1 MSGKRKALCLFRYL
15 ACCTLFLICLTL
27 ACALGQ
33 VAPTKLSLDEAL
45 QRALQRHPALARS
58 HDLTGAAAARVE
70 QARAGLMP
78 SLEFQGAATNGPLG
92 APAFG
97 LRGLAGDPIKKHY
110 GSGLN
115 LFYTLYD
122 FGRTEHLVSSR
133 KFQLGAARED
143 EETQKAAVLISVQ
156 AAYLNVL
163 RTLQLAEVQQDNVR
177 QREETARQAQLFADS
192 GLKADV
198 DAQLAKANL
207 ADART
212 ALIASQNDVKT
223 AFATLNTAMGE
234 TKLTEYVL
242 DAPRASV
249 ASILLPES
257 EVVKQAVA
265 QRPELLGFQL
275 QVKAAE
281 QSIRAARSDLLPRI
295 DGIASAGA
303 LTPSKLI
310 TENKPYA
317 VGVSATFPLY
327 TGGLVEG
334 RVSEEKQ
341 KRAAAQD
348 AERETEETVKLQA
361 TKAWLNVQTRAEQ
374 VKSTKEQL
382 DAAQSSLKQ
391 ATERYRLQLNS
402 FVEVVTAEA
411 IATRAKAQMVDAAYD
426 LELAKAELDWAT
438 GTTYKRYSVPKK
450 PK

>member
-1 MSGKRKALCLFRYL
+1 M
-15 ACCTLFLICLTL
+15 
-27 ACALGQ
+27 GQ
-33 VAPTKLSLDEAL
+33 VAPDRLPLNEAF
-45 QRALQRHPALARS
+45 QRALRQHPALARS
-58 HDLTGAAAARVE
+58 HDLTGAAAARVT
-70 QARAGLMP
+70 QARSGALP
-78 SLEFQGAATNGPLG
+78 SLEFQGAATNGPAG

-97 LRGLAGDPIKKHY
+97 LRGLAGDPLKKHY

-115 LFYTLYD
+115 LFYTLFD
-122 FGRTEHLVSSR
+122 FGRTQYLVSSR
-133 KFQLGAARED
+133 KFSEGAARED
-143 EETQKAAVLISVQ
+143 EETQKASVLLGVQ

-163 RTLQLAEVQQDNVR
+163 RTQQLAEVQKDNVR

-192 GLKADV
+192 GLKADI

-207 ADART
+207 AEART
-212 ALIASQNDVKT
+212 ALIAAQNDVKT
-223 AFATLNTAMGE
+223 AFAALNSSMGD
-234 TKLTEYVL
+234 TKLTEYQL
-242 DAPRASV
+242 ESPSV
-249 ASILLPES
+249 AAPVLPSQIEI
-257 EVVKQAVA
+257 VKQAVA
-265 QRPELLGFQL
+265 NRPELLGSQL
-275 QVKAAE
+275 QIRAAE

-310 TENKPYA
+310 TDNKPYA

-334 RVSEEKQ
+334 RVAEEKQ
-341 KRAAAQD
+341 KRATALD
-348 AERETEETVKLQA
+348 AEREIEEAVKLQA

-382 DAAQSSLKQ
+382 AASESSLKQ
-391 ATERYRLQLNS
+391 ASERYRLQLNT

-411 IATRAKAQMVDAAYD
+411 IATRARAQMVDATYD

-438 GTTYKRYSVPKK
+438 GTTYKKYSVPKK